1 MCWTEPEPRSRL
13 LKSLGLEEE
22 EGLDRALSE
31 SRTKGELFSLFIM
44 ERSEP
49 CSGGTERT
57 ERKEQEQMLIHTEL

>member
-1 MCWTEPEPRSRL
+1 M
-13 LKSLGLEEE
+13 GLEEE